1 MENGYSFVFVGDFWN
16 WSPKFLR
23 QPLTN
28 IVNTLGFK
36 SLRLEAK
43 LPSLT
48 AFIYSWTDLLF
59 SSEGGF
65 QCQTHCSHCLAY
77 AVLCKLW
84 LKEGE
89 LMVVA
94 CIVPF
99 ESMFSHLNLIKDSTD
114 FRSRWK
120 YTYSCKRHRRPKP
133 TAQRRQRD
141 QNSKPFYPGR
151 AHAWG
156 SCQWEQIVKKAKFKL
171 QQKVIH
177 EEQTTGE
184 KGKKFKWKIRSWRRT
199 SLQPHILA
207 YFLKW
212 GFTTFLFTG
221 VLFWKIFATT
231 WIYKLNIYG
240 PVKSTPRQQVLL

>member
-1 MENGYSFVFVGDFWN
+1 M
-16 WSPKFLR
+16 
-23 QPLTN
+23 
-28 IVNTLGFK
+28 
-36 SLRLEAK
+36 
-43 LPSLT
+43 
-48 AFIYSWTDLLF
+48 
-59 SSEGGF
+59 
-65 QCQTHCSHCLAY
+65 
-77 AVLCKLW
+77 
-84 LKEGE
+84 
-89 LMVVA
+89 VA
-94 CIVPF
+94 CIVAF

-114 FRSRWK
+114 FRSSWK

-184 KGKKFKWKIRSWRRT
+184 KGKEIKWKIRSWWRT

-212 GFTTFLFTG
+212 GFITFLFTG
-221 VLFWKIFATT
+221 VLFWKIFANT

-240 PVKSTPRQQVLL
+240 PVKSMPRQEVLL

>member
-1 MENGYSFVFVGDFWN
+1 MGKPKVSRCLNYVISMLKLRWSSGSFRGVINKRGGQKQIHPYLFYWINRNSYTNKSLRIVFPAHSLSMQSWLSWMLHLMENGYSFVFVGDFWN

-94 CIVPF
+94 CVVAF
-99 ESMFSHLNLIKDSTD
+99 ESMFSYLNLIKDSTD
-114 FRSRWK
+114 FRSSWK
-120 YTYSCKRHRRPKP
+120 YTYSCKRD
-133 TAQRRQRD
+133 TED
-141 QNSKPFYPGR
+141 QNQQHREGGETKIQNPFIQAELMHEGAVNESK
-151 AHAWG
+151 
-156 SCQWEQIVKKAKFKL
+156 
-171 QQKVIH
+171 
-177 EEQTTGE
+177 
-184 KGKKFKWKIRSWRRT
+184 
-199 SLQPHILA
+199 
-207 YFLKW
+207 
-212 GFTTFLFTG
+212 
-221 VLFWKIFATT
+221 
-231 WIYKLNIYG
+231 
-240 PVKSTPRQQVLL
+240 